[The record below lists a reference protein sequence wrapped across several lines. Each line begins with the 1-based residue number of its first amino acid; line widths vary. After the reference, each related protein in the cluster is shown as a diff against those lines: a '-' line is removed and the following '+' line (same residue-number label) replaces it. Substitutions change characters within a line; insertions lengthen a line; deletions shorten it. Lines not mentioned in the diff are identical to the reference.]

1 MPQGPEFIRCDYPSP
16 LPEGECADFFLIDLK
31 QGGSHVNRP
40 ESAYA

>member
-31 QGGSHVNRP
+31 QGESHVNRP